1 MIKRTAVLM
10 CLLVSVSACESAY
23 YSVQEQFGVLK
34 NEILVDRVEEAM
46 EAQQEAKTEFKDA
59 LEQFE
64 AVLGV
69 PDSELKMM
77 YQQLS
82 EAYEDAADTA
92 SLVRRRIDSVE
103 NVAEDLFDEWQEEL
117 SQISNTTLRRK
128 SSSRLKSSRRSH
140 DTLLQ
145 AMNRAEAGMAP
156 VLTSF
161 NDHVLYLKH
170 NLNAQAIDSLQSD
183 IGGIGADVDR
193 LIVDMEKSIAEAQK
207 FIISMEGVN

>member
-69 PDSELKMM
+69 PDSELKVM

-82 EAYEDAADTA
+82 EAYEDASDTA
-92 SLVRRRIDSVE
+92 ILVRRRIDSVE
-103 NVAEDLFDEWQEEL
+103 NVAEDLVDEWPEEL
-117 SQISNTTLRRK
+117 SQNSNTTLRRK

-183 IGGIGADVDR
+183 IGGIGADVGR

>member
-69 PDSELKMM
+69 PDSELKVM

>member
-69 PDSELKMM
+69 PDSELKVM

-183 IGGIGADVDR
+183 IGGIGADVGR

>member
-69 PDSELKMM
+69 PDSELKVM

-82 EAYEDAADTA
+82 EAYEDASDTA

-128 SSSRLKSSRRSH
+128 SSSRLKASRRSH
-140 DTLLQ
+140 DRLLQ
-145 AMNRAEAGMAP
+145 AMDRAEAGMAP

-183 IGGIGADVDR
+183 IGGIGADVGR

-207 FIISMEGVN
+207 FIMSMEGVN